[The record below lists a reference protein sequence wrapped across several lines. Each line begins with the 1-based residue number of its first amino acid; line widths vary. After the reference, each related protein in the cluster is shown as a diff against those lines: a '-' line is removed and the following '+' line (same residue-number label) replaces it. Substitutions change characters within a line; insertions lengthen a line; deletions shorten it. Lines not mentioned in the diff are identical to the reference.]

1 MSQHAV
7 HLTYTLDVDAHTLI
21 LQEIQTLTAFIRRS
35 PRWAAAPQ
43 SAYSSTYYSVVVG
56 PKLATASAKE
66 NEGSESAASRTHSRT
81 SSLVTQKAQQ
91 QSQPPIANTAPP
103 SSNQCETNARGIESE
118 EMDLLAGFVGLK
130 RTLAQVKDFTEIPP
144 AEIVRPFLDLI
155 RSPLTSG
162 PITSLALTSLNT
174 LILHILPCYQ
184 EFPLPP
190 LTSTSFTLAT
200 TPTPLQLALTHVTST
215 IARCRFPSTN
225 PAQDEV
231 VLLRLLKVTESLVTG
246 HLERDLNDEGVC
258 EILEVGLGMGGRARL
273 GEGLRRTAQTTVGAI
288 VKAGFGRLKLMD
300 PRIVLGENS
309 QINSLLSEEKT
320 IGTRGGDAAV
330 DESGT
335 EASVNDES
343 SSQVVTLNGDEAEPV
358 PKSSSGS
365 VQPVGAGL
373 TESTSAVSPFTPYG
387 LPTLLELL
395 RVLIS
400 LLNPQDLTHTDSM
413 RLSALGV
420 LNSALEAGGRHLGD
434 WPELVDGLKDEGC
447 RYLFQLIR
455 SENHQ
460 ILTIA
465 LRTCATL
472 FTTLLPQLKLQLELF
487 LTFLM
492 DRLTPP
498 THPALPPYLL
508 HIRNG
513 GGSSAIS
520 RSRRGSDKGTAASSG
535 GADGASTDRPTTPKL
550 SATPTAASLASVAT
564 VTTAETREI
573 MLETL
578 TQLLQMRNEHFM
590 VDLWV
595 NYDCDVDSEDVFER
609 MIAFLTR
616 GVYSNTSTIQSGP
629 NSMEGLDNSQ
639 MICFEAVLDF
649 VDGMSTRRANRN
661 SQRWP
666 EYAPSIERLRRQKDR
681 KALLITG
688 AQAFNAKPKKGIAYL
703 QEHSLIDGFKPG
715 NDDDPDNVKA
725 LAVFLRSN
733 GRLDKKLLGEYISNP
748 DRLNLLKA
756 YIGLFDFKGKSIA
769 DAMRELLEA
778 FRLPGEAQPIARIT
792 EVFAEHYISFNPVEI
807 KNSDAAYVL
816 AYSVIMLNTDQHN
829 PQNRRRMTIEDYQ
842 RNLRGVNGGEDFPPE
857 YLAAIHDSIRKN
869 EIIMPQE
876 HVGQAG
882 FDYAWKGLIQRSK
895 AAGKTITTDIADFDR
910 EMFKISW
917 QSVVEAIAS
926 AFSAGA
932 QDEYVI
938 QGAIKGFRQCATLGG
953 EFDLPEVIDSIVLSL
968 SFATGLLDDTDDG
981 YQSTNHPVVNTENG
995 EVTVSPLSIRFGNN
1009 FRGQLATVVLFTI
1022 AHGNG
1027 NAIQEGWGQIFEMF
1041 QTLFIHS
1048 LLPAK
1053 LSQEVDFLSGNSAI
1067 PLKLNN
1073 PGPIREERR
1082 TETGLLS
1089 TLSSYL
1095 LSPYGSAGE
1104 TVSIPSQDDVEYTLS
1119 ALDCLASCKLEEFY
1133 QDLHHLS
1140 QDSLIAALRAL
1151 RSLAETRSGPKHRDY
1166 ASLRTRDDLAGR
1178 SATPA
1183 YDEAQQPYDPA
1194 TVLDLELMVEL
1205 ASSKPE
1211 YAAETW
1217 PIVFDFIAALLS
1229 SAQLYSVLLTERAVT
1244 GLLRLCLLICDQP
1257 NLRDQLYIALDALRS
1272 LPATALNAVS
1282 EQLMS
1287 GIAKILEKERTV
1299 VKSQTEWGLITA
1311 LFRATVAHPEASK
1324 VTLELVQKT
1333 TSGAVGS
1340 GLTAD
1345 NYQGMV
1351 AILDEFATA
1360 AGAAAMRIQHPRR
1373 GTAQPVA
1380 PTLGPTV
1387 ERGIAALD
1395 SLYELRNVIPSLME
1409 SSSLSKVDAW
1419 NTFWLPPLMAVA
1431 KHCVTGS
1438 RDIRRKAVGYLQR
1451 LLLSQQLMS
1460 SEQAALSAVFARV
1473 LLPILEELLKPQV
1486 FDRDPAGMEE
1496 TRLRAATLLCKVF
1509 LQYLMLLGES
1519 KETVA
1524 NLLTRVIDLLERF
1537 MRTGSRQLYEA
1548 VPESLKNVLL
1558 VMQSSGLLAPPTTP
1572 DTRTEKQKLLW
1583 STAYNRIERFLPGFL
1598 NEVIPTPAPTVM
1610 PVEATEPPADV
1621 VPEKQE
1627 AIEADE
1633 AAPAAAAP
1641 AEA

>member
-1 MSQHAV
+1 MSQLKRHP
-7 HLTYTLDVDAHTLI
+7 TYTLDVDAHTLI

-43 SAYSSTYYSVVVG
+43 SAYSSAYYSVVFG
-56 PKLATASAKE
+56 PKVATTAA
-66 NEGSESAASRTHSRT
+66 NDESTSGDQTKVQTHSRT
-81 SSLVTQKAQQ
+81 SSLVTQKTLE
-91 QSQPPIANTAPP
+91 QPQTPLANTAPP
-103 SSNQCETNARGIESE
+103 SGTPKRTHVSIVRDESTAGTSRPVSALGMRKSTGGGVSGSGSGLMSGIESE

-130 RTLAQVKDFTEIPP
+130 RSLAQVQDFTELPP
-144 AEIVRPFLDLI
+144 IDIIQPFLALI

-174 LILHILPCYQ
+174 LITHILPCYQ
-184 EFPLPP
+184 PYPLPL
-190 LTSTSFTLAT
+190 LTSRSFTVSTA
-200 TPTPLQLALTHVTST
+200 PTPLQLALTQITST

-231 VLLRLLKVTESLVTG
+231 VLLRLLKVTETLVTG

-273 GEGLRRTAQTTVGAI
+273 GEGLRRTAQNTVGAI

-300 PRIVLGENS
+300 PKIVLGEGN
-309 QINSLLSEEKT
+309 QISSIQTEEKS
-320 IGTRGGDAAV
+320 IGTQGGDAAV
-330 DESGT
+330 STTEESVEERVTEEDVKGQKKSLDAQEDEKSSVKSASSESRVA
-335 EASVNDES
+335 EAATTTS
-343 SSQVVTLNGDEAEPV
+343 VVT
-358 PKSSSGS
+358 
-365 VQPVGAGL
+365 
-373 TESTSAVSPFTPYG
+373 PFVPYG

-420 LNSALEAGGRHLGD
+420 LNSALEAGGRHIGQ
-434 WPELVDGLKDEGC
+434 WNELADGLKDQGC

-460 ILTIA
+460 ILTLA

-472 FTTLLPQLKLQLELF
+472 FTTLLPHLKLQLELF

-492 DRLTPP
+492 DRLTP
-498 THPALPPYLL
+498 TTLPPLPAHVL
-508 HIRNG
+508 QIRAG
-513 GGSSAIS
+513 AGSS
-520 RSRRGSDKGTAASSG
+520 RSHRDSDRGTTVSSG
-535 GADGASTDRPTTPKL
+535 GADVDRPATPKL
-550 SATPTAASLASVAT
+550 SATPTANAASLASPAP
-564 VTTAETREI
+564 VTTAETREL

-578 TQLLQMRNEHFM
+578 TLLMQMRNEHFM
-590 VDLWV
+590 VDLWI

-609 MIAFLTR
+609 MIAFLTT
-616 GVYSNTSTIQSGP
+616 GVFSASSAPGHSNP
-629 NSMEGLDNSQ
+629 NSIEGLDNSQ
-639 MICFEAVLDF
+639 MLCFEAVLDYI
-649 VDGMSTRRANRN
+649 DGMSNRLGTDAT

-666 EYAPSIERLRRQKDR
+666 AYAPSIEQLRQQKDR
-681 KALLITG
+681 KGLLISG
-688 AQAFNAKPKKGIAYL
+688 AQAFNTKPKKGVAYL
-703 QEHSLIDGFKPG
+703 KEHSLIEGYKPG
-715 NDDDPDNVKA
+715 KDDDPANIRA
-725 LAVFLRSN
+725 LAVFLKSN

-748 DRLNLLKA
+748 DNLDLLKA

-792 EVFAEHYISFNPVEI
+792 EVFAQHYISFSP
-807 KNSDAAYVL
+807 S
-816 AYSVIMLNTDQHN
+816 
-829 PQNRRRMTIEDYQ
+829 
-842 RNLRGVNGGEDFPPE
+842 
-857 YLAAIHDSIRKN
+857 
-869 EIIMPQE
+869 
-876 HVGQAG
+876 
-882 FDYAWKGLIQRSK
+882 
-895 AAGKTITTDIADFDR
+895 KTITTDIAAFDR
-910 EMFKISW
+910 EMFKLSW

-938 QGAIKGFRQCATLGG
+938 QRAIKGFRQCATLGG
-953 EFDLPEVIDSIVLSL
+953 KFDLPEVIDSIVLSL

-981 YQSTNHPVVNTENG
+981 YQSSNHPTVKSENG
-995 EVTVSPLSIRFGNN
+995 QVTVSPLSIRFGNS

-1022 AHGNG
+1022 ADGNG
-1027 NAIQEGWGQIFEMF
+1027 NAIREGWSQIFEMF
-1041 QTLFIHS
+1041 QTLFLHS

-1053 LSQEVDFLSGNSAI
+1053 LSQDVEFLSGTSAI

-1073 PGPIREERR
+1073 PAPAREERR
-1082 TETGLLS
+1082 ADTGLLS

-1095 LSPYGSAGE
+1095 LSPYGNSAD
-1104 TVSIPSQDDVEYTLS
+1104 TVVTPSEDDVGYTLS
-1119 ALDCLASCKLEEFY
+1119 ALDCIASCKLDEFY
-1133 QDLHHLS
+1133 RNLHNLS
-1140 QDSLIAALRAL
+1140 QESLIAALRAL
-1151 RSLAETRSGPKHRDY
+1151 RTLAETRSAPKHKDY
-1166 ASLRTRDDLAGR
+1166 ANLRSRDDVAGR
-1178 SATPA
+1178 PLTPA
-1183 YDEAQQPYDPA
+1183 YDETQQPYDPA

-1211 YAAETW
+1211 FAAETW
-1217 PIVFDFIAALLS
+1217 YGESLD
-1229 SAQLYSVLLTERAVT
+1229 
-1244 GLLRLCLLICDQP
+1244 D
-1257 NLRDQLYIALDALRS
+1257 RD

-1311 LFRATVAHPEASK
+1311 LFRATVSHPEASK

-1333 TSGAVGS
+1333 TSGTVGS
-1340 GLTAD
+1340 GLTVD

-1360 AGAAAMRIQHPRR
+1360 AGAAAMRIQHGRR
-1373 GTAQPVA
+1373 GAPQPVA
-1380 PTLGPTV
+1380 ATLGPIV
-1387 ERGIAALD
+1387 QRGLTALD
-1395 SLYELRNVIPSLME
+1395 SLYELRSVIPTLME
-1409 SSSLSKVDAW
+1409 TSSLSKVDAW

-1431 KHCVTGS
+1431 KHCVNGS
-1438 RDIRRKAVGYLQR
+1438 RDIRQRAIGYLQR
-1451 LLLSQQLMS
+1451 MLLSQQLMS
-1460 SEQAALSAVFARV
+1460 SEEAALSAVFARV

-1509 LQYLMLLGES
+1509 LQYLILLGET

-1524 NLLTRVIDLLERF
+1524 SLLTRVIDLLERF
-1537 MRTGSRQLYEA
+1537 MRTGSKQLYEA

-1558 VMQSSGLLAPPTTP
+1558 VMHSSGFLAPPTVP
-1572 DTRTEKQKLLW
+1572 DTRTDKQKLLW
-1583 STAYNRIERFLPGFL
+1583 STAFTRIERFLPGFL
-1598 NEVIPTPAPTVM
+1598 NEVIPTP
-1610 PVEATEPPADV
+1610 V
-1621 VPEKQE
+1621 VPAETTPPKADDE
-1627 AIEADE
+1627 PELAATADE
-1633 AAPAAAAP
+1633 KVVSGE
-1641 AEA
+1641 EAKTQA